1 MLAVC
6 LPPMEAGLRMGWE
19 ESGQCGRRGVSAM
32 GKGEVVREKAMLL
45 PILRRMHMMRCVAL
59 VPLHTLEC
67 SEKHTGLSECIS
79 GALGSAFLLRRKPK
93 SAKAAACRLVINI
106 IGISQQSAET
116 VEAGWAYQRLDG
128 IVEFDQQSPSGCLA
142 QSCSSSPPSR
152 RRQGV
157 QDSASCPCCQ
167 LHVSV
172 GLMASEGICK
182 CPR

>member
-19 ESGQCGRRGVSAM
+19 ESGQCGRRSVSAM

-128 IVEFDQQSPSGCLA
+128 IVEFDQHLITLRLLGSVLLILSPIPQEAGGA
-142 QSCSSSPPSR
+142 
-152 RRQGV
+152 
-157 QDSASCPCCQ
+157 
-167 LHVSV
+167 
-172 GLMASEGICK
+172 GLSLLPLLPTACVRGADGI
-182 CPR
+182 